1 MASWAR
7 AARDTRFF
15 ETMKTPSSGLPHR
28 NPFQIQWAVIHA
40 LFVRNLSAQFGRL
53 RGGLAWAFVEPL
65 MQVLLFTFLFYL
77 RGRQELG
84 NIPIPMLVI
93 TGVAP
98 FILFRQIANG
108 GAKAVRQ
115 SDALFNYRL
124 VQPLDPV
131 LANGLHHFV
140 FFIFTLTAF
149 TSVCHILHFRIEQFR
164 FLELLVNISL
174 LVLLS
179 LGLSMLF
186 TVLLTIAPEAKR
198 FVPFIIRPLFFIS
211 GIFFT
216 AESLPSDIRPY
227 FLMNPL
233 LHVTEITRSC
243 FYYSYTS
250 HGRLDFV
257 AICAAVSL
265 TAGMLAM
272 RMNHRRLLQT

>member
-1 MASWAR
+1 MN
-7 AARDTRFF
+7 TRS
-15 ETMKTPSSGLPHR
+15 TGLPQR
-28 NPFQIQWAVIHA
+28 NPFQVQWAVIHA

-53 RGGLAWAFVEPL
+53 RGGLVWAFVEPL

-108 GAKAVRQ
+108 GIKAFRQ
-115 SDALFNYRL
+115 SDALFNYRM
-124 VQPLDPV
+124 VQPIDPV

-140 FFIFTLTAF
+140 FFIFTLIAF
-149 TSVCHILHFRIEQFR
+149 TSVCHILHFKIEQVR
-164 FLELLVNISL
+164 FLELLVNIGL
-174 LVLLS
+174 LLLFS
-179 LGLSMLF
+179 LGLSMIF
-186 TVLLTIAPEAKR
+186 TVLLTFLPEARR

-227 FLMNPL
+227 FLLNPL
-233 LHVTEITRSC
+233 LHATEITRSC

-250 HGRLDFV
+250 HGRLDYL
-257 AICAAVSL
+257 ALCAAVSL
-265 TAGMLAM
+265 TGGMLAM
-272 RMNHRRLLQT
+272 RINHKRLLQT

>member
-1 MASWAR
+1 MRGNATGQPR
-7 AARDTRFF
+7 
-15 ETMKTPSSGLPHR
+15 R
-28 NPFQIQWAVIHA
+28 NPGQVQWAVIHA
-40 LFVRNLSAQFGRL
+40 LFVRNLSAQFGQL

-77 RGRQELG
+77 RGRHELG

-98 FILFRQIANG
+98 FILFRQVANG
-108 GAKAVRQ
+108 GMRAFKQA
-115 SDALFNYRL
+115 DALFNYRL
-124 VQPLDPV
+124 VQPVDPV

-149 TSVCHILHFRIEQFR
+149 TSACHILHFKIEQVL

-174 LVLLS
+174 LLLFS

-186 TVLLTIAPEAKR
+186 TVLLTAMPEAKR
-198 FVPFIIRPLFFIS
+198 FVPFIIRPLFFVS

-227 FLMNPL
+227 FLLNPL

-250 HGRLDFV
+250 HGRLDYV
-257 AICAAVSL
+257 AVWAVASL
-265 TAGMLAM
+265 TAGMLVM
-272 RMNHRRLLQT
+272 RMNHKRLLQE

>member
-1 MASWAR
+1 MNSR
-7 AARDTRFF
+7 T
-15 ETMKTPSSGLPHR
+15 TGLPRR
-28 NPFQIQWAVIHA
+28 NPLQVQWAVVHA
-40 LFVRNLSAQFGRL
+40 LFVRNLSAQFGQL
-53 RGGLAWAFVEPL
+53 RGGLVWAFAEPL
-65 MQVLLFTFLFYL
+65 MQVLLFTCLFYL
-77 RGRQELG
+77 RGRHELG

-98 FILFRQIANG
+98 FILFRQVANG
-108 GAKAVRQ
+108 GVKAFRQ

-124 VQPLDPV
+124 VQPVDPV

-140 FFIFTLTAF
+140 FFVFTLAVFTTA
-149 TSVCHILHFRIEQFR
+149 CHLLHFKIEQFL
-164 FLELLVNISL
+164 FLELFLNIAL
-174 LVLLS
+174 LLALA
-179 LGLSMLF
+179 LGVSMVF
-186 TVLLTIAPEAKR
+186 TVLLTVLPEAKR
-198 FVPFIIRPLFFIS
+198 FVPFLIRPLFFVS

-227 FLMNPL
+227 FLLNPL

-257 AICAAVSL
+257 AVCALVSL

-272 RMNHRRLLQT
+272 RLNHKRLLQE